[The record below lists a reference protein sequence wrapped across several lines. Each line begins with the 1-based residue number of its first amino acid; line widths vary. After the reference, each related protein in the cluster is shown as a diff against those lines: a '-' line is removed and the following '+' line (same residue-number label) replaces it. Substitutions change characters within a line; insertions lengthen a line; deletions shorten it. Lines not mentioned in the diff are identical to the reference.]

1 MVRRFCE
8 KETGMIGDI
17 FSVKGKTVLITGA
30 ASGLGKEMAI
40 AMAEN
45 GARIALV
52 DFDAQML
59 ASTAAELGPNVL
71 HYVADVANKVQME
84 HTVREAHKALGSLDV
99 VIANAGVTDAVPALL
114 HETTDDVWN
123 RVMDINVTGLLYTAR
138 PALAIMVKQK
148 YGKLI
153 TVASMFGIAAPAG
166 LFPRPAVAAS
176 KGAIIN
182 LTRELAIQ
190 YAPYNIQ
197 VNALCPGFFR
207 TPTRPRSEENAKIM
221 ADYTPLKRIADASE
235 IKGSILYL
243 ASSASDFVTGTT
255 LVVDGGVL
263 AR

>member
-1 MVRRFCE
+1 
-8 KETGMIGDI
+8 MITDI

-30 ASGLGKEMAI
+30 ASGLGREMAR
-40 AMAEN
+40 AFVEN
-45 GARIALV
+45 GARVALV
-52 DFDAQML
+52 DHDAETL
-59 ASTAAELGPNVL
+59 LKTVSELGSNVL
-71 HYVADVANKVQME
+71 HYVADVSNKTQME
-84 HTVREAHKALGSLDV
+84 NVIRKAHRTLGSLDI
-99 VIANAGVTDAVPALL
+99 VIANAGVSDAEPALL
-114 HETTDDVWN
+114 HETTDEVWN
-123 RVMDINVTGLLYTAR
+123 HVMNINVSGLLFTAR
-138 PALAIMVKQK
+138 QALAIMVKQN

-166 LFPRPAVAAS
+166 LFPRPAYAAS
-176 KGAIIN
+176 KGAVVN

-207 TPTRPRSEENAKIM
+207 TPTRPRNEENAKIM
-221 ADYTPLKRIADASE
+221 ADYTPMNRIADASE
-235 IKGSILYL
+235 IKGSVLYL